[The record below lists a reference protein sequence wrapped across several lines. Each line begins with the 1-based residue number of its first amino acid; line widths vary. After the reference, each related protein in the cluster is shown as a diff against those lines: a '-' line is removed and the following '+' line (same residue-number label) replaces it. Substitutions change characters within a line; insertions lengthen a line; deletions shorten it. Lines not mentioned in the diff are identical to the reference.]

1 MRPYPEL
8 NRLIQNIEQRGVDVN
23 NEIRGF
29 VYPGTHLSFPG
40 ITINLCLSGTARIV
54 YDMQEITVEK
64 NNLLIMMPGHFM
76 RAVSCSADFTYARTV
91 ISSALLDDIK
101 AHLFSHDFDKFNS
114 APTCQLTDTQAER
127 LLAIAKLLSAIAMH
141 DATDLQLRRQMLL
154 TQLALGYEFVNYYRK
169 EQDRQWRENRTA
181 ALYTRFCDLVV
192 EHHREH
198 RDVQFYAAQLGYTTR
213 YFSKLFL
220 KASKGIS
227 ALEYIGQ
234 HVCNQAKRIMDTNP
248 QQTVK
253 TTALQLGFPT
263 TGNFC
268 RYFKRVTGI
277 YPQEYKK
284 QDNQSD

>member
-8 NRLIQNIEQRGVDVN
+8 NRLIQSIEQRGVDVN
-23 NEIRGF
+23 NEIHGF

-101 AHLFSHDFDKFNS
+101 AHLFSHDFD
-114 APTCQLTDTQAER
+114 
-127 LLAIAKLLSAIAMH
+127 
-141 DATDLQLRRQMLL
+141 
-154 TQLALGYEFVNYYRK
+154 EFVNYYRK

-198 RDVQFYAAQLGYTTR
+198 RDVQFYATQLGYTTR